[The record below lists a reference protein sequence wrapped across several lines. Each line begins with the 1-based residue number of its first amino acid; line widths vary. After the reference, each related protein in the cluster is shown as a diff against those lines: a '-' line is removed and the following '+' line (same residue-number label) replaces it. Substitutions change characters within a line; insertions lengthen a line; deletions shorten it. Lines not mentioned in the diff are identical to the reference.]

1 MYHPSLIQLL
11 NAYHRDEQVR
21 KNQQFYRPKQPCQC
35 CYCKSQ
41 KQKQPESSTL
51 SDVLKL
57 FTMTGQKIVQDQSK
71 DIYYLFLQYI
81 QLLGQS
87 EEKNVKLAHAL
98 CDFFDIQREQKEIKK
113 ECKEEIKK
121 EEKKECKK
129 EEEKECKKE
138 EEKEQKVD
146 PKILLNQIYTGL
158 TGQTLSPTISDLVTN
173 FVTKKEGID
182 AKKINGVL
190 DDVIKNLGK
199 EPPKDMF
206 KNVDSLGEAD
216 SILNEFIKQDQ

>member
-21 KNQQFYRPKQPCQC
+21 KNQQFFGVKPVKPCQC
-35 CYCKSQ
+35 CYCQSQ
-41 KQKQPESSTL
+41 KQKQPESSPL
-51 SDVLKL
+51 SDLLKL

-71 DIYYLFLQYI
+71 DIHHLFLQYI

-98 CDFFDIQREQKEIKK
+98 CDFFDIQREQKE
-113 ECKEEIKK
+113 EI
-121 EEKKECKK
+121 KKECKK
-129 EEEKECKKE
+129 EIKKECK

-173 FVTKKEGID
+173 LVTKKEGLD

-216 SILNEFIKQDQ
+216 SILNEFMKQDQ

>member
-71 DIYYLFLQYI
+71 DIHHLFLQYI

-98 CDFFDIQREQKEIKK
+98 CDFFDIQREQKE
-113 ECKEEIKK
+113 EI
-121 EEKKECKK
+121 KKECKK
-129 EEEKECKKE
+129 EIKKEEEKK

-173 FVTKKEGID
+173 LVTKKEGID

-190 DDVIKNLGK
+190 DDVFKNLGK

>member
-11 NAYHRDEQVR
+11 NAYYRDEQVR

-35 CYCKSQ
+35 CYCQSQ

-51 SDVLKL
+51 SDLLKL

-71 DIYYLFLQYI
+71 DIHHLFLQYI

-98 CDFFDIQREQKEIKK
+98 CDFFDIQREQKE
-113 ECKEEIKK
+113 EI
-121 EEKKECKK
+121 KKECKK
-129 EEEKECKKE
+129 EIKKE
-138 EEKEQKVD
+138 EEKKEEQKVD
-146 PKILLNQIYTGL
+146 PKTLLNQIYTGL

-173 FVTKKEGID
+173 IVTKKEGVD
-182 AKKINGVL
+182 AKKINVVL
-190 DDVIKNLGK
+190 DVIKNLGK
-199 EPPKDMF
+199 EPPKDIF

-216 SILNEFIKQDQ
+216 SILNEFMKQDQ